1 MPMAVQTYRDLL
13 VWQKAM
19 DLVVEVYQLT
29 KSFPA
34 DERFGLTTQIQRAVV
49 SIPAN
54 IAEGYGR
61 LHRRDYVR
69 HLSFAR
75 GSLVEAE
82 THLQIAVR
90 LNYVARDE
98 GTKVWHQFQEIG
110 RLLSGLIRSLNG
122 SADQALSDP

>member
-1 MPMAVQTYRDLL
+1 MAVQTYRDLL

-90 LNYVARDE
+90 LNYITRDE
-98 GTKVWHQFQEIG
+98 GARIWHQFQEIG

-122 SADQALSDP
+122 SADQALPDP